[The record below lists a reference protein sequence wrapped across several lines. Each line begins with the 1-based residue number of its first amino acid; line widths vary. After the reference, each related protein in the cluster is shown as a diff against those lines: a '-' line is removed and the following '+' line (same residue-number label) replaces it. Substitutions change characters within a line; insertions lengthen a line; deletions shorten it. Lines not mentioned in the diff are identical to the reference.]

1 MTLTR
6 HAPSIGLLACV
17 ALLVS
22 LIVPYVVLPETT
34 HAGLGVY
41 YEQGWF
47 GPLVIGAFAAVAV
60 VAFGAALRERADP
73 ATIAGASLVLGAFL
87 LVMSLQW
94 ALAVP
99 DGLVR
104 SISTEAW
111 LEYHRW
117 LVVTLAG
124 VVLAS
129 AGGYARALGFL

>member
-1 MTLTR
+1 MALTR
-6 HAPSIGLLACV
+6 HAPTIGLLACV
-17 ALLVS
+17 ALLLS

-60 VAFGAALRERADP
+60 VAFGAALRNRADP
-73 ATIAGASLVLGAFL
+73 ATIAGASLVLGTFL
-87 LVMSLQW
+87 LVMSFQW

-99 DGLVR
+99 DEFVR
-104 SISTEAW
+104 SISNEAW

-117 LVVTLAG
+117 LVVTLAA
-124 VVLAS
+124 VVLGS